1 MSGQIDWTV
10 LGTVGRAS
18 RRSSRL
24 VHEEMKQGLYGLA
37 TIAVLAPWVGL
48 FGTVLGIVNSFQ
60 GISGERWA
68 AMAAICEGLSQSMWP
83 TAFGLLV
90 GIVALWCYRYLETR
104 LQTLD
109 HEMEGTSLELM
120 NQLSRFSGRFTVKP
134 TINRASDGPMF
145 GEKSLAELSR
155 DENFWRRCMLLTGTA
170 VAMTWLVQLLRYFDQ
185 YSLSL
190 YSSVQTASVY
200 VPFMFGISCLLVY
213 PVWTKLLR
221 RKSGGLAALGSTFC
235 LCWSLAELV
244 MGVSLP

>member
-1 MSGQIDWTV
+1 MSGQLDSAI
-10 LGTVGRAS
+10 LQAVGRAS
-18 RRSSRL
+18 ERSSRL

-68 AMAAICEGLSQSMWP
+68 AMAAHLQKKGLSQSMWP

-104 LQTLD
+104 LQALD
-109 HEMEGTSLELM
+109 HEMEGASLELM
-120 NQLSRFSGRFTVKP
+120 NQLSRFSGRFTVTP

-155 DENFWRRCMLLTGTA
+155 DERFWRRCMFLTATA
-170 VAMTWLVQLLRYFDQ
+170 GGNDSGSYNCCATSIKTRF
-185 YSLSL
+185 L
-190 YSSVQTASVY
+190 YI
-200 VPFMFGISCLLVY
+200 PRC
-213 PVWTKLLR
+213 K
-221 RKSGGLAALGSTFC
+221 
-235 LCWSLAELV
+235 
-244 MGVSLP
+244 